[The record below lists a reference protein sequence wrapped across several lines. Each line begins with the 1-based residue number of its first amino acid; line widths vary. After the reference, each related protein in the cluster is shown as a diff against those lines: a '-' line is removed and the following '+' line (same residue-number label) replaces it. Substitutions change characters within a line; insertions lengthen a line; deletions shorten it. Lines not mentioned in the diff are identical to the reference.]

1 MKNLLSS
8 NRVGSASLGTGEKQ
22 QTNQATQ
29 AKWLYPTILVDNR
42 MADEMIDEEGLRRSA
57 RSQIIVDTIERS
69 LEKMMFV
76 ESNLGKEME
85 PQDLFQVKREAVASV
100 AELKYAISILTGK
113 LEI

>member
-1 MKNLLSS
+1 
-8 NRVGSASLGTGEKQ
+8 
-22 QTNQATQ
+22 
-29 AKWLYPTILVDNR
+29 

-76 ESNLGKEME
+76 ESNLAKEME

>member
-1 MKNLLSS
+1 
-8 NRVGSASLGTGEKQ
+8 
-22 QTNQATQ
+22 
-29 AKWLYPTILVDNR
+29 

-76 ESNLGKEME
+76 ESNIGKKME
-85 PQDLFQVKREAVASV
+85 SKDLFQVKREAVAAV

>member
-1 MKNLLSS
+1 
-8 NRVGSASLGTGEKQ
+8 
-22 QTNQATQ
+22 
-29 AKWLYPTILVDNR
+29 

-69 LEKMMFV
+69 LEKMIFV

-85 PQDLFQVKREAVASV
+85 PKDLFQVKREAVASV